1 MSEEFYN
8 YVANRIIRYF
18 ELESGNL
25 HDGDRFCFKL
35 DAEEL
40 VGNVYAALEAITREK
55 DIQGSFSYKEVYKTF
70 TLKLKEKEV
79 VVAAQVDGMTSDF
92 FATLRNIPTSENRN
106 PILMITSAPID
117 TISSATRNLSAKG
130 APFCADELLKEIEK
144 IINDSKLLSLQDRT
158 LLLHELERK
167 ESDRYADRD
176 SLLEYKSLLVSAN
189 VGKVAEEDWLDFRLL
204 PDAEGLSLI
213 NDPKKIEQRLDE
225 NHRDFEMIDRAFRY
239 GALRD
244 DLDGSFD
251 SKFIDELEKKKRQGV
266 DWFQEIT
273 YAKVSGS
280 KAKKEKKLD
289 VENGAISA
297 YSGRDKEYLFPQDE
311 KLFVRDGG
319 STKAKQRE
327 KHILVYNPDGQE
339 EVALEFPFNMFLP
352 KDSVTVE
359 KGEASV
365 RTEGKRLYASINA
378 DGCVFSKVVV
388 KDPNNK
394 SNVFTFKICV
404 LNLHPS
410 YLKNIQTCY
419 RIDGNGKKRRVVA
432 EGIKGALVINP
443 GAEKHEQANLE
454 EGGVYACDLDTELKL
469 TLNEDSC
476 SSDNGKIVFELS
488 LGGLQI
494 PVGVSD
500 DKVTVTQL
508 TVVRAFKIKN
518 ERRRGFEYRDGKIIM
533 GTVPYSASGDF
544 KEALKLESFF
554 VENQACYVVKNLQ
567 GEYASKS
574 IAIPDELRSAYV
586 NYLSIFQKRRQL
598 PSLAYL
604 DDELRE
610 AAKKYVSAFKAFLE
624 QAEEGSVL
632 SQEHNDALRL
642 GTVYDQSRHTIA
654 FSPVHPLNA
663 AYQLQLLEEE
673 GLDKVRDDIVGR
685 LTSANLL
692 PYVKD
697 DKQTVYEI
705 IEQDES
711 PEWRYYTPFNRARL
725 HEIRDFAPKLVAEKI
740 KEYYA
745 HFEFLFDDVGDRRMI
760 LSLHH
765 LGDCREVFLGI
776 IRYFKGEIKK
786 ERLPEDI
793 LNFEIHIYDDPE
805 LTTRHN
811 DFSVLSNLKR
821 TKEYLREVGEKD
833 EDNAELASMLVTKI
847 RRYERSE
854 ADEKYRYAHIAFYE
868 MKSNDKCGNSDV
880 KGLTTGVSL
889 KGVISG
895 VPSVLDQGWYKTGF
909 GLNYAQESF
918 LNQFAELL
926 NSTYCVAYSSS
937 TYISGHC
944 VTTEVS
950 KSPSDELDKVYS
962 AANWVVFVD
971 PKVDLSFFYQDE
983 QAKDLLII
991 HYGDQNSSASGYN
1004 AITVTRKSEQYE
1016 RIISQELEKK
1026 NVQTAPG
1033 ATKRIINF
1041 FNAVNGRWL
1050 LRLISS
1056 KRALNSAFSREK
1068 MSVVSAVKFAMA
1080 YYGHVCPNVTW
1091 VPISLEEL
1099 LRVSGNTGLSQKDG
1113 LLSAKNLAFERGATC
1128 DDLLLIGF
1136 EKLNQRIQV
1145 YLHPVEVK
1153 IGKNDAGVVAKAKN
1167 QICNTYRGLLQAL
1180 WPDDED
1186 ERKSIERKVVRN
1198 FIMQLAILACEKM
1211 KLYEIYPEG
1220 KWDFVLDEN
1229 RKSLLNDEFEI
1240 SERANKDFGI
1250 GTVVSFKEN
1259 EQTIS
1264 RHFDSENHITIFTL
1278 PEKDGYEFLVESI
1291 ADVARDIERSDLFS
1305 TNRPVKRQENLRECE
1320 VQIEVANE
1328 VAVEPQSDNLLGEE
1342 TPSDD
1347 NGADEAFVELSE
1359 ESTPVLSELPPEQE
1373 ETPREIRVLF
1383 GENQA
1388 TGTPLFWRPGNTG
1401 EIFHPNTGIIGTM
1414 GTGKTQFTQSLV
1426 AQLYRERVNNLGS
1439 PDLGILIFDYK
1450 GDYNESKTNFLKA
1463 TNAKVLKPY
1472 HLPYNPLALSKPR
1485 VFKPLLPIHV
1495 ANTFSETL
1503 SSVYHLGTKQRNAL
1517 LESIKTAYLSKG
1529 INPNDPNTWSLPVPT
1544 FADVFSIYSENESIK
1559 KGDSLD
1565 VALCKLSNFELFEA
1579 ESCNTKSLFDLLNGV
1594 VVVDLSG
1601 YDSDLQNLVVAITLD
1616 LFYAQMQTRGSSKLT
1631 GKLRQLTKIILV
1643 DEADNI
1649 LSEGFP
1655 SLKKILKEGREFG
1668 VGKILST
1675 QSLKHFGNGDDDF
1688 SKYILTWVVHN
1699 VSDLKNSDIRFVF
1712 NTEANGEEEAK
1723 LFGDVKKLQKHH
1735 SIVKIGN
1742 NPKPIYVRD
1751 KAFWELFGELQTASC
1766 DREESTK

>member
-8 YVANRIIRYF
+8 YVANRIISYF
-18 ELESGNL
+18 ERECERL

-35 DAEEL
+35 DAQEL
-40 VGNVYAALEAITREK
+40 VVNVYAALEAITREK
-55 DIQGSFSYKEVYKTF
+55 DIQGSFSYKEVYPTF
-70 TLKLKEKEV
+70 TLKLKDKEV
-79 VVAAQVDGMTSDF
+79 VVAAQVAGMTSDF

-117 TISSATRNLSAKG
+117 SISSATRNLSAKG
-130 APFCADELLKEIEK
+130 GPFCADELLKEIQET
-144 IINDSKLLSLQDRT
+144 INDSKLLSLQDQT
-158 LLLHELERK
+158 LLLHELTRK

-176 SLLEYKSLLVSAN
+176 SLLEYKSLLVSAS
-189 VGKVAEEDWLDFRLL
+189 VGKVSEENWIDFRLL
-204 PDAEGLSLI
+204 PDAEGLSSI
-213 NDPKKIEQRLDE
+213 NDPKKIKQRLDE

-297 YSGRDKEYLFPQDE
+297 YSGRDKEYRFLPDQ

-339 EVALEFPFNMFLP
+339 EVTLEIPFNMTIS
-352 KDSVTVE
+352 KDSVDIE
-359 KGEASV
+359 KGET
-365 RTEGKRLYASINA
+365 RTEGKRLYASIRA
-378 DGCVFSKVVV
+378 DGCVFSKVAV

-404 LNLHPS
+404 LNLNPS

-419 RIDGNGKKRRVVA
+419 RVDAKGKKSRVVA
-432 EGIKGALVINP
+432 EGIKGSLVINP

-469 TLNEDSC
+469 TLNEDSF
-476 SSDNGKIVFELS
+476 SSDNGKIPFDLS
-488 LGGLQI
+488 LGGVKI
-494 PVGVSD
+494 PVCVSD
-500 DKVTVTQL
+500 DKATVTQL
-508 TVVRAFKIKN
+508 TGIRAFKLKN

-533 GTVPYSASGDF
+533 GTVLYKACGDDF
-544 KEALKLESFF
+544 KEALKIESFI
-554 VENQACYVVKNLQ
+554 VENQACYVVKNLRE
-567 GEYASKS
+567 EYASKS

-624 QAEEGSVL
+624 QAEDGRVL
-632 SQEHNDALRL
+632 SPEHNAALRL
-642 GTVYDQSRHTIA
+642 GTVYDQSRQTIA

-697 DKQTVYEI
+697 DEQTVYEI

-944 VTTEVS
+944 VTTEVA

-1016 RIISQELEKK
+1016 RIISHELEKK
-1026 NVQTAPG
+1026 NVQADPA

-1153 IGKNDAGVVAKAKN
+1153 IGKNDPGVVKKAKE

-1264 RHFDSENHITIFTL
+1264 RYFDSENSITIFTL
-1278 PEKDGYEFLVESI
+1278 PEKDGYEYLVESI

-1305 TNRPVKRQENLRECE
+1305 ANRPVKRREILRESEAQIEIDKEVAGESQSENLGD
-1320 VQIEVANE
+1320 A
-1328 VAVEPQSDNLLGEE
+1328 

-1347 NGADEAFVELSE
+1347 NGAE
-1359 ESTPVLSELPPEQE
+1359 EGSTPVISELPPENE

-1414 GTGKTQFTQSLV
+1414 GTGKTQFTQSLIT
-1426 AQLYRERVNNLGS
+1426 QLYRERANNLGS

-1495 ANTFSETL
+1495 ANTFCETL
-1503 SSVYHLGTKQRNAL
+1503 SSVYHLGIKQRNAL
-1517 LESIKTAYLSKG
+1517 FECIKTAYLAKG
-1529 INPNDPNTWSLPVPT
+1529 IKLNDPHTWSLPVPT
-1544 FADVFSIYSENESIK
+1544 LADVFSIYSENESIK

-1565 VALCKLSNFELFEA
+1565 FALGNLSRFELFEA

-1594 VVVDLSG
+1594 VVVDLLG
-1601 YDSDLQNLVVAITLD
+1601 NDSALQNLVVAITLD
-1616 LFYAQMQTRGSSKLT
+1616 LFYAQMQTRGSSKLS
-1631 GKLRQLTKIILV
+1631 GKLRQLTKMILV

-1668 VGKILST
+1668 VGTILST

-1699 VSDLKNSDIRFVF
+1699 VSDLKSSDIRFVF
-1712 NTEANGEEEAK
+1712 NTEANSEEEAK

-1742 NPKPIYVRD
+1742 NPKPIYVKD
-1751 KAFWELFGELQTASC
+1751 KAFWELFGELQTAPC
-1766 DREESTK
+1766 DREELTK